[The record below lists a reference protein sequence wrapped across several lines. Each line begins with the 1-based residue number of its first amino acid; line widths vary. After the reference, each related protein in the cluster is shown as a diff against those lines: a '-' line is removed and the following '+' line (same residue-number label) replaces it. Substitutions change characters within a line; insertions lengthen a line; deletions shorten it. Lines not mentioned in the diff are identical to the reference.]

1 MEKINVAIDG
11 PAGAGKSSIS
21 KEVAKKLGYIYVDTG
36 AMYRAVGLK
45 FLDKSI
51 EENDAEF
58 IKSLNETTVDIKYTD
73 GVQHIFLDGE
83 DVSALIRTQKVSQMA
98 SDVSK
103 IGLVREKL
111 LSLQK
116 NLAKNNDCIM
126 DGRDIGTTILPDAKV
141 KIFLTASAEE
151 RAKRRCKDLENS
163 GQSADYET
171 VLNEIIIRDKNDSE
185 RKISPLKMADDAI
198 LVDTSHISYEESVNT
213 IYNIIIDKINW
224 FRRLTLWFTE

>member
-51 EENDAEF
+51 DENNAEF

-151 RAKRRCKDLENS
+151 RAKRRCKDLENL
-163 GQSADYET
+163 GQIADYET

-198 LVDTSHISYEESVNT
+198 LVDTSDISYEESVNT
-213 IYNIIIDKINW
+213 IYNIIIDRINW

>member
-213 IYNIIIDKINW
+213 IYNIIIDKIN
-224 FRRLTLWFTE
+224 

>member
-1 MEKINVAIDG
+1 M
-11 PAGAGKSSIS
+11 
-21 KEVAKKLGYIYVDTG
+21 
-36 AMYRAVGLK
+36 
-45 FLDKSI
+45 
-51 EENDAEF
+51 
-58 IKSLNETTVDIKYTD
+58 
-73 GVQHIFLDGE
+73 QHIFLDGE

-103 IGLVREKL
+103 IGLVRVKL

-151 RAKRRCKDLENS
+151 RAKRRCKDLENL
-163 GQSADYET
+163 GQIADYET

-198 LVDTSHISYEESVNT
+198 LVDTSDISYEESVNT
-213 IYNIIIDKINW
+213 IYNIIIDKIN
-224 FRRLTLWFTE
+224 

>member
-51 EENDAEF
+51 DENDAEF
-58 IKSLNETTVDIKYTD
+58 IKSLNETIVDIKYTD

-103 IGLVREKL
+103 IGLVRVKL

-151 RAKRRCKDLENS
+151 RAKRRCKDLENL
-163 GQSADYET
+163 GQIADYET

-198 LVDTSHISYEESVNT
+198 LVDTSDISYEESVNT